1 MIKIKWPFKKKEP
14 EEIRIQEFLDRV
26 SPSRI
31 RFFTDYYLCG
41 NTYRCV
47 WAIRDYPTS
56 TEDQALLRY
65 LGEKENITVKIYT
78 RMVTSL
84 EEKKIIS
91 NAANKNKM
99 NVRNIQNIQD
109 AVEAQSNLNDVT
121 TIIANMHRSRE
132 PLMHCAVYLE
142 LQSTSEERLRILQT
156 DVLTELTRSKM
167 NVDRLMLRQQEGFL
181 SVSPAGYN
189 CFNDQ
194 FERVLPASSVAN
206 LYPMNYSGKTDPQ
219 GFMLGK
225 DKYGSNIIVDF
236 DRRMDDKTNSNI
248 LILGN
253 SGEGKSYLLKLILI
267 NQLEAGKRL
276 VCLDPEDEYEDLF
289 HNLNG
294 DYIDL
299 MAGNKI
305 INVLEP
311 KRWATAEQE
320 SENEELPAFT
330 AKTVLS
336 QHIAFLKDFFQSYK
350 ELSNAQIDVLE
361 IMLVKLYET
370 FGMTDDTDFSCL
382 AHQDYPILSDLYEL
396 CEKEYQAFDSAKTQ
410 LYTKEMLQGVCLAL
424 YSICKGSDSQYF
436 NGITNIKDSGI
447 LCFGAKGL
455 LETNKY
461 LRNALLFNIL
471 SYMSNQLL
479 TIGNTVASID
489 EFYLFLNNLVAVE
502 YIRNFEKRVRKKE
515 SAIILASQN
524 IEDYDME
531 GIREYTRPLFAI
543 PTHQF
548 LFYPGTIEEK
558 KYLDMLQL
566 EKAEFDL
573 IRYPQRGTCLYRCG
587 NERYNLQVQAPEYKE
602 ILFGTAG
609 GR

>member
-1 MIKIKWPFKKKEP
+1 MIKIKWPFKKKES

-78 RMVTSL
+78 RMVTPL

-99 NVRNIQNIQD
+99 NVRNTQNIQD

-132 PLMHCAVYLE
+132 PLMHCAVFLE
-142 LQSTSEERLRILQT
+142 LQAASEEQLRILQT

-181 SVSPAGYN
+181 SVSPAGEN
-189 CFNDQ
+189 RFSDQ

-206 LYPMNYSGKTDPQ
+206 LYPMNYSGKTDPH

-276 VCLDPEDEYEDLF
+276 VCLDPEGEYEDLF

-311 KRWATAEQE
+311 KRWATMDEEAE
-320 SENEELPAFT
+320 NNELPAFA

-370 FGMTDDTDFSCL
+370 FGMTDDTDFSL
-382 AHQDYPILSDLYEL
+382 LTHQDYPILADLYEL
-396 CEKEYQAFDSAKTQ
+396 CEKEYLSFDLTKTQ
-410 LYTKEMLQGVCLAL
+410 LYTKEMLQSVCLAL

-436 NGITNIKDSGI
+436 NGFTNINDSGI

-455 LETNKY
+455 LETNKN
-461 LRNALLFNIL
+461 LRNALLFNVL

-479 TIGNTVASID
+479 TVGNTVASID

-502 YIRNFEKRVRKKE
+502 YIRNFEKRVRKKD

-548 LFYPGTIEEK
+548 LFYPGTIEK
-558 KYLDMLQL
+558 RKYLDMLQL
-566 EKAEFDL
+566 ENAEFDL

-587 NERYNLQVQAPEYKE
+587 NERYNLQVQAPDYKE